1 MNEKRT
7 PGSPTQ
13 KSSTLNPKIA
23 GLLAYLFG
31 WLGGLII
38 LLIEKDNKDVRFHAL
53 QSIAFNVVIFAFF
66 LIFVPVS
73 IVLGEI
79 IYSAN
84 KVLGLIIGAPITI
97 LGWVLQLGTLFFWIL
112 LMIKA
117 YNEEHYKLPIIGDKV
132 EKYVNR

>member
-38 LLIEKDNKDVRFHAL
+38 LLIERNNKEVRFHAL
-53 QSIAFNVVIFAFF
+53 QSIAFNIGFIVIYVPFTLVGIVV
-66 LIFVPVS
+66 
-73 IVLGEI
+73 GEVVFGI
-79 IYSAN
+79 N
-84 KVLGLIIGAPITI
+84 KILGLIVGIPITLI
-97 LGWVLQLGTLFFWIL
+97 GWAMPVGGLVFWIL